1 MILLTILLLAV
12 MLTITMMPVL
22 SSLAIRC
29 NLAVDLPGDRKVHS
43 RPVPRIGG
51 VAMACGA
58 TLPLLYWFHANRFV
72 VVFLLAAATLV
83 VFGLLDD
90 MFDLS
95 PGIKFAGQILAALI
109 VILGDGVQIRNLGL
123 LAPDSLPLADV
134 FSLPLTLLAIVGA
147 TNAINLSDGLDGL
160 AGGICM
166 LVFATLGYLAYLEGN
181 QTIGFVSLALTGA
194 LFGFLRFNTHPATV
208 FMGDAGSQFLGFSAA
223 TLSIALTQA
232 TPTLS
237 PVLPLILLGFPIL
250 DTLTVMVTRITQG
263 RSPFSADKNHF
274 HHHLLG
280 LGLRHAESV
289 LVIYALQAVLVL
301 AALMLRYFS
310 DWLILSGYLCFSGA
324 VLCFFRGARTG
335 RSRPRSLRLLENRIT
350 RLLARIK
357 REGKLIRAVF
367 PLFELGIPLL
377 LLANCMMVRA
387 VPYYLAW
394 AAVVQGVALSAGWL
408 AGKRWFELCLRVT
421 LYLLIPFVIYLSETD
436 PAGWLTDPQKRC
448 FNLLFG
454 AFSLLILIISK
465 FSRRQGGFKS
475 SPLDFLIVI
484 LAVAVPNLPVRGAS
498 QYRIGL
504 IAAKTIMLYF
514 SYEVLLAEMRGKYTL
529 LAASTL
535 MTLVVLAIRIA

>member
-1 MILLTILLLAV
+1 MILLSTLLLAV
-12 MLTITMMPVL
+12 MITITMMPVL

-29 NLAVDLPGDRKVHS
+29 NLAVDLPNERKVHT
-43 RPVPRIGG
+43 RAVPRIGG

-58 TLPLLYWFHANRFV
+58 ALPLLYWFHADRFV
-72 VVFLLAAATLV
+72 IVFLLAAATLV
-83 VFGLLDD
+83 LFGLLDD

-95 PGIKFAGQILAALI
+95 PGVKFAGQILAALI

-123 LAPDSLPLADV
+123 LAPDSLPLGEPL
-134 FSLPLTLLAIVGA
+134 SLSLTLVAIVGA

-166 LVFATLGYLAYLEGN
+166 LVFSTLGYLAYLEGN
-181 QTIGFVSLALTGA
+181 QTIGFMSLALAGA

-250 DTLTVMVTRITQG
+250 DTLTVMITRLAQG

-310 DWLILSGYLCFSGA
+310 DWLILAGYSLFSAA
-324 VLCFFRGARTG
+324 VLGFFHCSRAG
-335 RSRPRSLRLLENRIT
+335 RLRRIDPFEIRIAG
-350 RLLARIK
+350 RLRMLK
-357 REGKLIRAVF
+357 REGVLIRRVF
-367 PLFELGIPLL
+367 PVFEFGIPLL
-377 LLANCMMVRA
+377 LLACCWTIRS
-387 VPYYLAW
+387 VPPYLAGAALVLGLAVAASW
-394 AAVVQGVALSAGWL
+394 AAGRRWL
-408 AGKRWFELCLRVT
+408 DWSMRIS
-421 LYLLIPFVIYLSETD
+421 LYLLIPFVVYLNETD
-436 PAGWLTDPQKRC
+436 PVGWLDGTPRRC
-448 FNLLFG
+448 FNLMFG
-454 AFSLLILIISK
+454 AFSVLILLISK

-475 SPLDFLIVI
+475 SPLDFLVII
-484 LAVAVPNLPVRGAS
+484 LAVAVPNLPVQGEQ

-514 SYEVLLAEMRGKYTL
+514 SYEVLLAEIRGKYNLVVASTL
-529 LAASTL
+529 LALLA
-535 MTLVVLAIRIA
+535 LAIRLY